1 MSLAAADKQK
11 TDAVGLEL
19 AVMASPAGSRAG
31 AYSLATGE
39 AAVRRL
45 KALHEVYGR
54 PGGRLLC
61 QAGLTA
67 GMEVA
72 DFGCGVGLTTRMLAE
87 MAGPSGRVTG
97 IDISAAQLGQ
107 ARAHCAGLANVS
119 FVEASATATSL
130 PGESVDLAYCRFLLL
145 HLTDPGACL
154 TEMYRVLRP
163 GGLLVVED
171 ADLTAAGSDPPSS
184 LAAFA
189 DLFARLGRTRG
200 VDYALARNLGEL
212 VQAAGFP
219 SVEIETHQP
228 ALARGESRF
237 IMKWSV
243 DEIGPGCVAA
253 GLVSLEELAAI
264 QADMQ
269 RDTEDERILVL
280 PAPVTQ
286 AWGRKPR

>member
-1 MSLAAADKQK
+1 MTSP
-11 TDAVGLEL
+11 TG
-19 AVMASPAGSRAG
+19 ASTGT
-31 AYSLATGE
+31 YSLATGE

-45 KALHEVYGR
+45 KRLHEVYG
-54 PGGRLLC
+54 PLGERLLRH
-61 QAGLTA
+61 AGLTT
-67 GMEVA
+67 GMNVA
-72 DFGCGVGLTTRMLAE
+72 DFGCGVGVTTRMLAE
-87 MAGPSGRVTG
+87 MVGPSGRVTG
-97 IDISAAQLGQ
+97 IDVSAAQLEQ
-107 ARAHCAGLANVS
+107 ARAHCADLVNVS
-119 FVEASATATSL
+119 FVEASAVATSL

-145 HLTDPGACL
+145 HLTDPAACL
-154 TEMYRVLRP
+154 RDMHRVLEP

-200 VDYALARNLGEL
+200 LDYAMARNLRNL

-219 SVEIETHQP
+219 SVEIATHQP

-253 GLVSLEELAAI
+253 GLVSHEELATI

>member
-1 MSLAAADKQK
+1 
-11 TDAVGLEL
+11 
-19 AVMASPAGSRAG
+19 MASPAGSPGG

-45 KALHEVYGR
+45 KALQEVYGPTGQR
-54 PGGRLLC
+54 FLR

-87 MAGPSGRVTG
+87 MVGPSGRVTG

-107 ARAHCAGLANVS
+107 ARAHCAGLNVS

-189 DLFARLGRTRG
+189 DLFARLGRARG
-200 VDYALARNLGEL
+200 LDYAMARNLREL

-219 SVEIETHQP
+219 SVEIATYQP

-253 GLVSLEELAAI
+253 GLVTLEELAAI

-280 PAPVTQ
+280 PAPATQ
-286 AWGRKPR
+286 AWGRKQPAEDRAFHLRSTTKQSS

>member
-1 MSLAAADKQK
+1 
-11 TDAVGLEL
+11 
-19 AVMASPAGSRAG
+19 MASPAGFGAG

-45 KALHEVYGR
+45 KALQEVYG
-54 PGGRLLC
+54 PSGERLLR

-97 IDISAAQLGQ
+97 IDISVAQLGQ
-107 ARAHCAGLANVS
+107 ARAQCEGLANVS
-119 FVEASATATSL
+119 FVEASAIATGL

-145 HLTDPGACL
+145 HLTDPAACL
-154 TEMYRVLRP
+154 KEMHRVLRP

-189 DLFARLGRTRG
+189 DLFARLGPTRG
-200 VDYALARNLGEL
+200 LDYAMARNLREL
-212 VQAAGFP
+212 VQAAGFQ
-219 SVEIETHQP
+219 SVALATHQP

-253 GLVSLEELAAI
+253 GLVTNEELATI
-264 QADMQ
+264 QAGMQ

-286 AWGRKPR
+286 AWGRKPKQSS